1 MSHPDAET
9 TTAEWRQT
17 LSVFEA
23 WLAGSDTDKAQ
34 LIERLRLEAPDLQRR
49 LLALIRADAEA
60 HAERFLAADILA
72 DIGRED
78 ERQSPDNVDL
88 GGQRLGPWRLEGPIG
103 SGGMGQ
109 VWLARRD
116 DGLYEGHVAIKMLR
130 VAVADSGANQR
141 FAREG
146 QFLAR
151 LTHPHIARL
160 LDAGFTAAG
169 QRYLVLEYVIG
180 ERLDRWCDERKLS
193 IDARIGLFLQVCS
206 AVSHAH
212 ANLVVHRDLKPS
224 NILVQEDGQAKLLDF
239 GVAKLLDA
247 TQDDAPTQLTAL
259 AGAALT
265 PEYAAPEQLSG
276 APITIATDVYSL
288 GVVLYGLLCGRPPY
302 GNDGES
308 PLQRARHVVDT
319 EPARLSE
326 GGEKAG
332 DSATT
337 IAEQRS
343 TSPER
348 LRRNLSGDLETIAGK
363 ALKKDPGQRYASVDA
378 MAQDLKRYLAHEP
391 ISARPDTLGYR
402 ARMFVSRNRLAVA
415 LASVAL
421 IAVIGGA
428 GVAAWQAHEARQ
440 NAAVA
445 QAEAAKA
452 NAVKQFLVDLFEQ
465 ANGAVRAEG
474 VQAREATINDMLA
487 AGAKQIDHSL
497 ATQPAIRDEIYRM
510 LVELNTDTG
519 DPKETL
525 ALARSRVAAARA
537 GFGAEDAR
545 VAPAEVMLATVLLN
559 YGENEEA
566 AKLLTHIEA
575 VLDYA
580 GKRTSLEW
588 ARMLLAQATLAR
600 ATHAQPPWPTHPVR
614 RAADL
619 LRERYPDEEEILWAL
634 RELAST
640 ACSYG
645 KPEEARAAAEEMLR
659 RTLAQKGADNL
670 FVDEASWLLG
680 SLLLK
685 GGNSDDAIPL
695 LERSVAGFIRHVG
708 EKNPNVIV
716 ARMTLAEGYLT
727 SGRADDSQRA
737 FEAARQAILRDH
749 AGDKRLDRQV
759 ANTEKDLADI
769 GRGKRLRCGT

>member
-1 MSHPDAET
+1 MSDAPADT
-9 TTAEWRQT
+9 TTGQWREA
-17 LSVFEA
+17 LVLFET
-23 WLAGSDTDKAQ
+23 WLAGSDADKASF
-34 LIERLRLEAPDLQRR
+34 IDRVRDETPDLHRR
-49 LLALIRADAEA
+49 LQALIRADAEA
-60 HAERFLAADILA
+60 HAQRFLARDALA
-72 DIGRED
+72 DVGRED
-78 ERQSPDNVDL
+78 ARQGPDNCEL
-88 GGQRLGPWRLEGPIG
+88 GGQRLGPWKLERPIG

-116 DGLYEGHVAIKMLR
+116 DRLYEGHVAIKMLR
-130 VAVADSGANQR
+130 VAVADGGANQR

-169 QRYLVLEYVIG
+169 QRYLVLEYVVG

-224 NILVQEDGQAKLLDF
+224 NVLVQDDSQAKLLDF

-247 TQDDAPTQLTAL
+247 TQDDAATQLTAL

-288 GVVLYGLLCGRPPY
+288 GVVLYGLLSGRPPY

-319 EPARLSE
+319 EPVRLSE
-326 GGEKAG
+326 GVEKAG
-332 DSATT
+332 DAAAT

-348 LRRNLSGDLETIAGK
+348 LRRNLSGDLETIVGK
-363 ALKKDPGQRYASVDA
+363 ALKKDPRQRYASVDA

-402 ARMFVSRNRLAVA
+402 ARMFVMRNRLAVT
-415 LASVAL
+415 LGSVAL
-421 IAVIGGA
+421 IGVIGGA

-440 NAAVA
+440 EAAIA

-510 LVELNTDTG
+510 LVELYTDTG

-537 GFGAEDAR
+537 GFGTEDAR

-575 VLDYA
+575 VLDRA
-580 GKRTSLEW
+580 GARTSLEW
-588 ARMLLAQATLAR
+588 ARMLLAQGMLAR

-619 LRERYPDEEEILWAL
+619 LRERYPDEEETLWAL
-634 RELAST
+634 REVARA

-645 KPEEARAAAEEMLR
+645 KPEEARLAADEMLR

-670 FVDEASWLLG
+670 FVDEANWLLG

-685 GGNSDDAIPL
+685 GGNSDEAIPL

-716 ARMTLAEGYLT
+716 ARLNLAEGYLT

-749 AGDKRLDRQV
+749 AGDKRLDRQI
-759 ANTEKDLADI
+759 ANTEKELADI
-769 GRGKRLRCGT
+769 GKGKHLRCGT

>member
-1 MSHPDAET
+1 MSDAPAHT
-9 TTAEWRQT
+9 TTGRWREA
-17 LSVFEA
+17 LALFEA
-23 WLAGSDTDKAQ
+23 WLAGSDADKAC
-34 LIERLRLEAPDLQRR
+34 LIDQVRDETPDLHRR
-49 LLALIRADAEA
+49 LQALIRADAEA
-60 HAERFLAADILA
+60 QGQGFLARDALA
-72 DIGRED
+72 DVGRED
-78 ERQSPDNVDL
+78 ARQGPDNFEL
-88 GGQRLGPWRLEGPIG
+88 GGQRLGPWKLERPIG

-130 VAVADSGANQR
+130 VAVADGGANQR

-169 QRYLVLEYVIG
+169 QRYLVLDYVIG
-180 ERLDRWCDERKLS
+180 ERLDRWCDACKLS

-224 NILVQEDGQAKLLDF
+224 NILVHDGGEAKLLDF

-288 GVVLYGLLCGRPPY
+288 GVILYGLLCGRPPY

-319 EPARLSE
+319 EPTRLSE
-326 GGEKAG
+326 GVDKAG
-332 DSATT
+332 AAAAA

-348 LRRNLSGDLETIAGK
+348 LRRNLSGDLDTIVGK
-363 ALKKDPGQRYASVDA
+363 ALKKDPAQRYASVDA

-402 ARMFVSRNRLAVA
+402 ARMFMLRNRLAA
-415 LASVAL
+415 TLTSVAL
-421 IAVIGGA
+421 ISVIGGA

-440 NAAVA
+440 EAAIA

-510 LVELNTDTG
+510 LVELYTDTG

-575 VLDYA
+575 VLDRA
-580 GKRTSLEW
+580 GERTSLEW
-588 ARMLLAQATLAR
+588 ARMLLAQGMLAR

-619 LRERYPDEEEILWAL
+619 LRERYPDEEETLWAL
-634 RELAST
+634 REVARA

-645 KPEEARAAAEEMLR
+645 KPEEARLAADEMLR

-670 FVDEASWLLG
+670 FVDEANWLLG

-685 GGNSDDAIPL
+685 GGNSDEAIPL

-716 ARMTLAEGYLT
+716 ARLNLAEGYLT

-749 AGDKRLDRQV
+749 AGDKRLDRQI
-759 ANTEKDLADI
+759 ANTEKELADI
-769 GRGKRLRCGT
+769 GKGKHLRCGT